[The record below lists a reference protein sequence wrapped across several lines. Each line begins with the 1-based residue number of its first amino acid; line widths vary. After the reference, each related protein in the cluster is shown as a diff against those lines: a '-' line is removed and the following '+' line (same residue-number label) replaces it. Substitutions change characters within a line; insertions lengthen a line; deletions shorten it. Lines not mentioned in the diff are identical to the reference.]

1 MKMLLFGSLISAG
14 MVAATAHQVPSQ
26 WMDDLSDRFPF
37 DHLIQTDVTL
47 ITSPVTAD
55 QQVKT
60 VTVTGSLE
68 ATANV
73 NVGSQLSGLLA
84 KVNVDFNSTVH
95 KGDVLAELDDR
106 SFRADVD
113 HKNAALAA
121 ARNAVESARLDY
133 ERAELAVKDTQSQ
146 KAVLDARVERARAEL
161 DLATKDA
168 DRKVLLQE
176 RAAGSLADADNAK
189 YRKAAALA
197 AEHEAVAIRT
207 AQDNSGTEALK
218 DVERARAQMESAKF
232 AVAQAEALLAS
243 SRVDLE
249 RTRIR
254 APIDGVIVSRSVV
267 LGETLAT
274 SLETKTLFVLAGDL
288 EKMNIYARVDESDIG
303 MVKVG
308 QEARFKVD
316 AFPGQ
321 LFSARVEQ
329 IRKQPVV
336 LQNVVTYTVVLS
348 AANPDLTLLPGMT
361 AQIDIIVGQSA
372 ASLHVPSAALH
383 FTPSFAAQSAD
394 DQPGVWV
401 KREDGSLQRV
411 PVRLGQDDG
420 GAAIINADG
429 LTPGTPVAIAE
440 TRGAKAI
447 KLLGLR
453 LRI

>member
-243 SRVDLE
+243 SRVDL
-249 RTRIR
+249 
-254 APIDGVIVSRSVV
+254 AHPS
-267 LGETLAT
+267 
-274 SLETKTLFVLAGDL
+274 
-288 EKMNIYARVDESDIG
+288 
-303 MVKVG
+303 
-308 QEARFKVD
+308 
-316 AFPGQ
+316 
-321 LFSARVEQ
+321 
-329 IRKQPVV
+329 
-336 LQNVVTYTVVLS
+336 TV
-348 AANPDLTLLPGMT
+348 
-361 AQIDIIVGQSA
+361 
-372 ASLHVPSAALH
+372 
-383 FTPSFAAQSAD
+383 
-394 DQPGVWV
+394 
-401 KREDGSLQRV
+401 
-411 PVRLGQDDG
+411 
-420 GAAIINADG
+420 
-429 LTPGTPVAIAE
+429 
-440 TRGAKAI
+440 
-447 KLLGLR
+447 
-453 LRI
+453 